1 MLCQACENNETTQSV
16 ICDSCVSHYASIR
29 EGQYQE
35 QELVAGEAHY
45 VVRSWVH
52 IEAPQH
58 KKAARDD
65 KAGKKKG
72 FFGKKEAPEA
82 APEPDEAPPPDWKNR
97 VFPLPDPVAPAPAAA
112 AAAAAEVYTAPTETE
127 FSYGSEAIAAP
138 AEALAAAPEEAQVL
152 DLGGASAV
160 EAPADELNGP
170 TPADPNGPAKPDASV
185 FELSLETP
193 EPEVA
198 APTHISEII
207 AQAITADPV
216 VPAAPEPIEPPAPAL
231 GSFFESLSQPAPA
244 AEPEVASTESAPAP
258 AAELANFFESLGQP
272 AAPAPEPTAAEPVA
286 EAAPVSPDLSSFFA
300 SLSATP
306 AAPVAAPAVTPEPE
320 PEIAA
325 PSADLASFFDSL
337 NAPAAPPEAAPEEA
351 TTEVVITSCDSVIAS
366 RDFVNTSGDAV
377 STNVEPPAVPEA
389 PASGATADLSTFF
402 DTLSQ
407 PAAPEASFDATPE
420 PQPPAAQEAS
430 QATPWAAPAAP
441 EPIELP
447 TASSPDLSSFF
458 ESLSAPAAEFHVPA
472 AFEVPAPAE
481 PATGA
486 RPFSIELDLPTA
498 SGTPGMAKPPVDLKP
513 PTIGTPFTID
523 LTPPPAPAPQA
534 RQTSES
540 LELKRKLSS
549 TGELSFADD
558 EDDDAPADG
567 GLLSGLSYSGGAS
580 PSGGFEIVRDD
591 DEDDER
597 TIEL

>member
-1 MLCQACENNETTQSV
+1 MTPMLCQACENNETTVSV

-52 IEAPQH
+52 IEAPAH
-58 KKAARDD
+58 KKSARDD

-72 FFGKKEAPEA
+72 FFGKKEAPET
-82 APEPDEAPPPDWKNR
+82 APEPEEAPPPDWKNR

-112 AAAAAEVYTAPTETE
+112 VAAAAAEAYTAPTETE
-127 FSYGSEAIAAP
+127 FSYGSEA
-138 AEALAAAPEEAQVL
+138 EASAIAPEEAPVL
-152 DLGGASAV
+152 DLGGVTPA
-160 EAPADELNGP
+160 ETPADEPNGP
-170 TPADPNGPAKPDASV
+170 TPSDSFVLAS
-185 FELSLETP
+185 SLETP
-193 EPEVA
+193 EPEVV

-216 VPAAPEPIEPPAPAL
+216 VPAMPEPVEPPAPAL

-244 AEPEVASTESAPAP
+244 AEPEAAAEPAPAP

-272 AAPAPEPTAAEPVA
+272 AAPTPEPAAPEPAA
-286 EAAPVSPDLSSFFA
+286 EAAPASPDLSSFFA

-306 AAPVAAPAVTPEPE
+306 AAPSVAPAVTPEPE
-320 PEIAA
+320 IAA
-325 PSADLASFFDSL
+325 PGADLSSFFDSL
-337 NAPAAPPEAAPEEA
+337 NAPAAQPEAAPATEEA
-351 TTEVVITSCDSVIAS
+351 TTEVVIASRDSVIP
-366 RDFVNTSGDAV
+366 SGDVV
-377 STNVEPPAVPEA
+377 STSVEPPAAPEA
-389 PASGATADLSTFF
+389 PAAEAGSSADLSTFF

-407 PAAPEASFDATPE
+407 PAAPEASFDAAPE
-420 PQPPAAQEAS
+420 PVVSTQSEPVAP
-430 QATPWAAPAAP
+430 ATPWASPAAQ

-458 ESLSAPAAEFHVPA
+458 ESLSAPAAEFQVPP
-472 AFEVPAPAE
+472 AFAAPAD
-481 PATGA
+481 PGTGA
-486 RPFSIELDLPTA
+486 KPFSIELDLPTA
-498 SGTPGMAKPPVDLKP
+498 SGTPGTAKAPADLKP
-513 PTIGTPFTID
+513 PTIGSPFTID
-523 LTPPPAPAPQA
+523 LTPPPAPAPQV

-567 GLLSGLSYSGGAS
+567 GLLSGLSYTGGAS
-580 PSGGFEIVRDD
+580 KSGGFEIVRDD